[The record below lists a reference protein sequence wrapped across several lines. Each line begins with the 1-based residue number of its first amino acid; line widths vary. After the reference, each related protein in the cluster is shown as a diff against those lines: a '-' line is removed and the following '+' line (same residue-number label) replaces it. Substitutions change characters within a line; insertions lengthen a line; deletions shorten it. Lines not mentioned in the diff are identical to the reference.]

1 MPIYEYKCCECGVSQ
16 EKLQSYMQRKDEVPC
31 KECNGAA
38 KRLEVNKTSFTLKG
52 KGWYKD
58 GYQK

>member
-1 MPIYEYKCCECGVSQ
+1 MPIYEYKCSGCGVSQ
-16 EKLQSYMQRKDEVPC
+16 EKLQAYTQRKDEVPC
-31 KECNGAA
+31 KECGGTA
-38 KRLEVNKTSFTLKG
+38 KRLEVNRTSFSLKG